1 MTMRQFANVKEM
13 LENQGI
19 KFITD
24 YSGRGM
30 FGKETLALVA
40 NSKAEVVNLL
50 LCCDKLPRSLIKAI
64 KNARQDSF
72 GKDKVVIY

>member
-1 MTMRQFANVKEM
+1 MTLRQFVNVKEM
-13 LENQGI
+13 LENHGI
-19 KFITD
+19 KFIID

-40 NSKAEVVNLL
+40 YSKAEVVNLL
-50 LCCDKLPRSLIKAI
+50 LCCDKPPRSLIKAI